1 MHKQKVRWI
10 LKTHRQVETGR
21 RCGGRIKSTEIVNG
35 RCWLLTGVHRCCQCA
50 GMHGM
55 SAFDLGNFGKTSGSN
70 WLNGSKLVQARNDAQ
85 FVLSIFVD
93 QLNERW
99 ACFDSIRHYKNPTK
113 VFLTEICKQTQ
124 APENLRDFEKKNEK
138 HRPKFGRLVNIIWPL
153 FEHFERFGSTPACV
167 FTSGTGLD
175 ENCKRE
181 KRCCSSGCDVESGE
195 PMEIECWLV
204 AGHSLATSH
213 KHIPLLFSLKKK
225 QLRSLC
231 ARRISTELHA
241 PAMLRVWVVQI
252 ERKEAHRLVLRL
264 QSSAKAIS
272 LVRLYRRVARSV
284 HRVEFQ

>member
-113 VFLTEICKQTQ
+113 VFLTEICNHANKHKH
-124 APENLRDFEKKNEK
+124 PKNLRDFEKKKRETPSK
-138 HRPKFGRLVNIIWPL
+138 IRKASQYHLATFRTLWKIWIDTRLCVHIG
-153 FEHFERFGSTPACV
+153 HRFGWKLQA
-167 FTSGTGLD
+167 
-175 ENCKRE
+175 RE
-181 KRCCSSGCDVESGE
+181 KMLLERMRRRKRWAYGNWMLIGCR
-195 PMEIECWLV
+195 PF
-204 AGHSLATSH
+204 AGHIPQTYPTPVLAEKETATLALCTANIDRASCTSDATR
-213 KHIPLLFSLKKK
+213 LG
-225 QLRSLC
+225 RTN
-231 ARRISTELHA
+231 RTERGTQIGTA
-241 PAMLRVWVVQI
+241 PTV
-252 ERKEAHRLVLRL
+252 
-264 QSSAKAIS
+264 
-272 LVRLYRRVARSV
+272 
-284 HRVEFQ
+284 